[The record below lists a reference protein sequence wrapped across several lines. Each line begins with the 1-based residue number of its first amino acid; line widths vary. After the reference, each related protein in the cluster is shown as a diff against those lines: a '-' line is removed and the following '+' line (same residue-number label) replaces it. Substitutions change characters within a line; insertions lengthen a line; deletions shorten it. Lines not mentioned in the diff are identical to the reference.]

1 MEQKMKKI
9 FLLALFFMY
18 GCRTYNPHL
27 VANEYKYDT
36 DNLSKNYNI
45 FVYDKPSSYSYGK
58 PKENQI
64 VFSSNKKA
72 YKVKLEKECDWDS
85 HTEYFPVTVAA
96 MIPFFIPFMV
106 GVPAGFHT
114 HTCNVNGVILSDNG
128 TPIKSFSSKGDDTE
142 IVAMY
147 YGYNHNDAYHKSWDI
162 AKYNA
167 RNDIF
172 KQLETISID
181 EISNLNKEDNVKV
194 EKEKLAQKK
203 KQQQINA
210 ANKKKAEER
219 RKKLIE
225 KYGERTAD
233 AIMKQEIF
241 RGMSESALVESW
253 GKPKEINSS
262 VGSWGTHKQYV
273 YGGGDYVYVE
283 NGIIESWQVSR

>member
-1 MEQKMKKI
+1 MKKI
-9 FLLALFFMY
+9 FLVALFFMY
-18 GCRTYNPHL
+18 GCRTYNPNL

-36 DNLSKNYNI
+36 NKLSENYNI
-45 FVYDKPSSYSYGK
+45 YVYNKPDNYHYGD
-58 PKENQI
+58 PKETQI

-72 YKVKLEKECDWDS
+72 YKVKLERESVYIGENIYNMIMMTGYVFTFGTLALTGIPIKFD
-85 HTEYFPVTVAA
+85 TEKYKIKASIYSDNNNVIRSIYSEKDATEVVAA
-96 MIPFFIPFMV
+96 
-106 GVPAGFHT
+106 
-114 HTCNVNGVILSDNG
+114 
-128 TPIKSFSSKGDDTE
+128 
-142 IVAMY
+142 Y
-147 YGYNHNDAYHKSWDI
+147 YGYNEKQAEQKASDI
-162 AKYNA
+162 AYYRA

-172 KQLETISID
+172 KQLESISID
-181 EISNLNKEDNVKV
+181 EINNVNKDENAKI

-219 RKKLIE
+219 RKKLVE

-253 GKPKEINSS
+253 GKPQEINSS

-273 YGGGDYVYVE
+273 YWGDYVYVE
-283 NGIIESWQVSR
+283 NGIVESWQTSR